1 MSYLDVYSKQEQFL
15 PPLITYRSFKTSQ
28 KDNGQTPLIITMQI
42 VQNVTRLSKL
52 NVCLKF
58 LAEPDSRALHYFNKK
73 SVYTEFPT
81 CTCHYF
87 ISINLL

>member
-1 MSYLDVYSKQEQFL
+1 
-15 PPLITYRSFKTSQ
+15 
-28 KDNGQTPLIITMQI
+28 MQI

-81 CTCHYF
+81 YIYMSLLYINKFTLAYF
-87 ISINLL
+87 AVENCSILHKIKLDLDIAMINLNTKFHFSK